1 MGIDTAM
8 LREPPP
14 RDHLMQMYTD
24 DSFLASIVAEYIATG
39 LASGRAAIV
48 IATPAHARDF
58 KERLAAK
65 AIDVPRALD
74 TDQLLLLDARAT
86 LAQFMVAGAPHRSAF
101 TALIA
106 TAVERVRAQ
115 GYANVRWFGEM
126 VDLLWPGNLPAAL
139 GLEALWNEVLADPG
153 VSLLCAYRFECC
165 DRSTQAILDQVVPYH
180 SHLMPGE
187 AAERFDAAVD
197 RAWGDVFGAQGN
209 ADTLRALI
217 MSQHAPM
224 AEMPTRAPIPTA
236 EPRPGCRTQGI
247 RSSRARTAPASRSER
262 AGTGLRRPGEIF
274 PLRVPHQ

>member
-8 LREPPP
+8 LRKPPP

-101 TALIA
+101 TALMA

-209 ADTLRALI
+209 ADTLRAR
-217 MSQHAPM
+217 HAPM
-224 AEMPTRAPIPTA
+224 SE
-236 EPRPGCRTQGI
+236 CRLGHRSQ
-247 RSSRARTAPASRSER
+247 RSSHDRGAARKGFDHHEPER
-262 AGTGLRRPGEIF
+262 LRPVDRKEQAQGFADQAKFFLFGYLTNE
-274 PLRVPHQ
+274 LD